1 MNTETT
7 QTPTPRKTLWIRGV
21 CILLALV
28 LLATIPLVL
37 TPVLMPK
44 YLTASREGSL
54 TEEYYAAAKEVSHDV
69 IFIGD
74 CEIYESFVPAILW
87 EEYGISSYLRGN
99 AQQLV
104 WHSYYMLEDTLRYE
118 TPQAVVFNVLA
129 LMYGEPQKE
138 AYNRMALDGMEWSSV
153 KAEAVM
159 ASMTEEED
167 FLTYVFPFFRY
178 HSRWNELTGED
189 LTYAFGEKPLV
200 SDSGYLMQTA
210 VVPEDLENQ
219 PTPSPLVDE
228 KLPATAM
235 AYLDR
240 MVDLC
245 REKGIELILIKAPTN
260 YFRYHW
266 YDEWDAQ
273 IVDYAAEKRLT
284 YYNFMHSKEEIG
296 LDMSVDTYDAGIHLN
311 VYGAEKLT
319 RYFGAILRDRHAL
332 PDRRDEAQTASV
344 WRERVK
350 LYFDRKAD
358 MESLNLNSERNLSS

>member
-1 MNTETT
+1 MTNDMKTAN
-7 QTPTPRKTLWIRGV
+7 TPRKTK
-21 CILLALV
+21 ILRALCVALAALM
-28 LLATIPLVL
+28 LAAIPVAL

-44 YLTASREGSL
+44 YVTVSREGSL
-54 TEEYYAAAKEVSHDV
+54 TEEYYAAAKEVGHDV

-118 TPQAVVFNVLA
+118 TPKAVVFNVLA

-153 KAEAVM
+153 KAEAVK

-178 HSRWNELTGED
+178 HSRWSELSAED
-189 LTYAFGEKPLV
+189 LTYAYREKPLV

-210 VVPEDLENQ
+210 VEPENLENQ
-219 PTPSPLVDE
+219 PSPSPLLDE
-228 KLPATAM
+228 KLPETAM
-235 AYLDR
+235 AYLER
-240 MVDLC
+240 MTTLC
-245 REKGIELILIKAPTN
+245 RERGIELILIKAPTN

-273 IVDYAAEKRLT
+273 IVGYAAEHDLA
-284 YYNFMHSKEEIG
+284 YYNFMRVKDEIG
-296 LDMSVDTYDAGIHLN
+296 LDMSTDTYDAGIHLN

-319 RYFGAILRDRHAL
+319 RYFGAILRDSHAI
-332 PDRRDEAQTASV
+332 PDRRSDDKACDV
-344 WRERVK
+344 WRDRVVT
-350 LYFDRKAD
+350 YRARKAD
-358 MESLNLNSERNLSS
+358 MESQTQS